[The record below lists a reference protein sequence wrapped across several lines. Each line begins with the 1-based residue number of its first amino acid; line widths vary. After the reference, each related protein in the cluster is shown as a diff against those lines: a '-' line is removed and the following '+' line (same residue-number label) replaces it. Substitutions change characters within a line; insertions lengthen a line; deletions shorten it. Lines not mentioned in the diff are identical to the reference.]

1 MCIICRDCGWFG
13 PSICQ
18 FNDTCA
24 FLKSTTMHS
33 ATVFINARKIKRSIS
48 RLSTYPFFMSSH
60 ILQWAHGSSECQAFR
75 LMRSAAAFLP
85 NHQFNWKTQNRTLT
99 KRQTK
104 CECVL
109 LIPFPFQ
116 SPSGWSSSLIVCWPH
131 FVWILSGLYLLINDI
146 LNLFANKWHAIF
158 FKVKYR
164 SYFDCANVFH
174 VVFWTQLDQRCPSVF
189 LISAPCRF
197 DNIKT
202 HLDDKCGKNVWLVA
216 NSLSFFAINHEVLI
230 YILSANTAY
239 QVHFF

>member
-1 MCIICRDCGWFG
+1 MCIICKDCGWFG

-116 SPSGWSSSLIVCWPH
+116 SPSGWSSSLIVCWPY

-158 FKVKYR
+158 LKWNI
-164 SYFDCANVFH
+164 DL
-174 VVFWTQLDQRCPSVF
+174 T
-189 LISAPCRF
+189 LIVPMYSM
-197 DNIKT
+197 
-202 HLDDKCGKNVWLVA
+202 
-216 NSLSFFAINHEVLI
+216 
-230 YILSANTAY
+230 
-239 QVHFF
+239 